1 MSDVFKASFVGLIG
15 HPNAGKSSFL
25 NRMVDE
31 KIAAVTPKP
40 QTTRRRVL
48 GILNVPSAQIVFV
61 DAPGLVKTST
71 GINPFLQK
79 EFQSVISESDILL
92 AILSLDTETPEQV
105 DEILDM
111 VSQHRKPWFVLIN
124 KTDLQEKAHRL
135 GKIIEKIELR
145 GGKYFMGTCSH
156 EEGIPKDSITNYLL
170 EKLPES
176 QAPLYDSEI
185 YTPHTIR
192 ELSIEIVR
200 EKCFQV
206 LEKEIPYQMAVRI
219 IKFDE
224 TDHLP
229 KISFEILVSKDTHKG
244 IVIGKGGETLKK
256 IGTEARKDIEV
267 MMDAKVFLQFHV
279 SVRPEW
285 MKNKQM
291 LEELGYVISAK

>member
-1 MSDVFKASFVGLIG
+1 MSDVFKAGFVGLIG